1 VSPRAFPG
9 QEGGIYWATSDEHNP
24 RGHITEDAENRIR
37 MMEKRMGKL
46 DLAAREI
53 PAARKIGVYGPPEAD
68 VTLVAWGSVKG
79 AILDAIDVLEHE
91 DGMKINFVQVRLMR
105 PFPVE
110 EVTAALAGA
119 KRLILVENT
128 YSGQLAGLIREM
140 TGVYIPQKVLKY
152 DGRPFSEEE
161 LVEALRKAISTDEAR
176 IHVSHL
182 SA

>member
-1 VSPRAFPG
+1 
-9 QEGGIYWATSDEHNP
+9 
-24 RGHITEDAENRIR
+24 
-37 MMEKRMGKL
+37 
-46 DLAAREI
+46 
-53 PAARKIGVYGPPEAD
+53 
-68 VTLVAWGSVKG
+68 VKG
-79 AILDAIDVLEHE
+79 AILDAMDVLEHE
-91 DGMKINFVQVRLMR
+91 DGLKINFVQVRLMR